1 MNKIALRIGINRHWN
16 HLYYQGLSY
25 VDPRYPLP
33 FWNILKQDQTALKV
47 LKGFYPL
54 SKIEIHK
61 TREVIDIYICRDR
74 YVNYP
79 LISGRLLGAHSQS
92 SRISFP
98 LLGSSERVPPARDP
112 RPFGKIF
119 KFKNFPFGSM
129 SSTPIVSK
137 PPIVEI
143 ANVTVGSSA
152 QINVDT
158 LKGTSHLS
166 DLRMYRALLNIFKTR
181 IQIFNLYTFP
191 IHEAELLV
199 GYLLREGGTNSPLPH
214 KNKARLNAF
223 RRLWKMGIIKGIKIK
238 IQGRYKKSTRTQN
251 EAYQFGQI
259 PNTPTTNLRIK
270 LFYATRVLLQSLGT
284 SSLHIYIVY
293 APHTGRAYKPLY

>member
-33 FWNILKQDQTALKV
+33 FWSVIKQDKNALRV

-61 TREVIDIYICRDR
+61 TREVIDLYICRDR

-79 LISGRLLGAHSQS
+79 LISGRPPLGA
-92 SRISFP
+92 P
-98 LLGSSERVPPARDP
+98 LGSGTPPVKRGGLSAL
-112 RPFGKIF
+112 
-119 KFKNFPFGSM
+119 SM
-129 SSTPIVSK
+129 
-137 PPIVEI
+137 
-143 ANVTVGSSA
+143 
-152 QINVDT
+152 
-158 LKGTSHLS
+158 H
-166 DLRMYRALLNIFKTR
+166 RALLNIFKTR

-199 GYLLREGGTNSPLPH
+199 GYLLRDH

-223 RRLWKMGIIKGIKIK
+223 KRLWKMGIIKGVKIK

-270 LFYATRVLLQSLGT
+270 LFYASRVLLQSLGT

-293 APHTGRAYKPLY
+293 APHTGRAYNPQP

>member
-16 HLYYQGLSY
+16 HLYYQSLSY
-25 VDPRYPLP
+25 MDPRYPLP
-33 FWNILKQDQTALKV
+33 FWNVIKQDKNALRV

-79 LISGRLLGAHSQS
+79 LIGGSLLGPLGPGTPRAKRAGATASQVS
-92 SRISFP
+92 SIGAGFP
-98 LLGSSERVPPARDP
+98 KGLSSL
-112 RPFGKIF
+112 
-119 KFKNFPFGSM
+119 SM
-129 SSTPIVSK
+129 
-137 PPIVEI
+137 
-143 ANVTVGSSA
+143 
-152 QINVDT
+152 
-158 LKGTSHLS
+158 H
-166 DLRMYRALLNIFKTR
+166 RALLNIFKTR

-199 GYLLREGGTNSPLPH
+199 GYLLRDH

-223 RRLWKMGIIKGIKIK
+223 KRLWKMGIIKGVKIK

-251 EAYQFGQI
+251 ESYQFGQI

-270 LFYATRVLLQSLGT
+270 LFYASRVLLQSLGT

-293 APHTGRAYKPLY
+293 APHTGRASKPQP

>member
-1 MNKIALRIGINRHWN
+1 MNKIALRIGIYRHWN

-25 VDPRYPLP
+25 VDPRFPLP
-33 FWNILKQDQTALKV
+33 LWNILKQDQNALRL

-74 YVNYP
+74 YVNSP
-79 LISGRLLGAHSQS
+79 LIGGSLMGNPVYNTGPASVGAKSPADARFARGNQ
-92 SRISFP
+92 
-98 LLGSSERVPPARDP
+98 GAETSE
-112 RPFGKIF
+112 
-119 KFKNFPFGSM
+119 
-129 SSTPIVSK
+129 
-137 PPIVEI
+137 
-143 ANVTVGSSA
+143 
-152 QINVDT
+152 
-158 LKGTSHLS
+158 
-166 DLRMYRALLNIFKTR
+166 LRMHRALLNIFKTR

-199 GYLLREGGTNSPLPH
+199 GYLLREGGRSNTSSPLPH
-214 KNKARLNAF
+214 KKKTVVDRF

-270 LFYATRVLLQSLGT
+270 LFYASRVLLQSLGT

-293 APHTGRAYKPLY
+293 TPRPATGRPANGRGVDARARRAR

>member
-1 MNKIALRIGINRHWN
+1 MNKIALRFGINHHWN
-16 HLYYQGLSY
+16 HLYYQNLAY

-33 FWNILKQDQTALKV
+33 LYFYIKQDQHILRV

-61 TREVIDIYICRDR
+61 TRERMDIYICRDN

-79 LISGRLLGAHSQS
+79 LISFADTRATGVGPRILSFVKILLAGRGLYG
-92 SRISFP
+92 IP
-98 LLGSSERVPPARDP
+98 LNSNMHDKLSEPRWGLTDPKGPA
-112 RPFGKIF
+112 GK
-119 KFKNFPFGSM
+119 M
-129 SSTPIVSK
+129 SVSK
-137 PPIVEI
+137 NNGVH
-143 ANVTVGSSA
+143 
-152 QINVDT
+152 
-158 LKGTSHLS
+158 LKAPSLDKKVLS
-166 DLRMYRALLNIFKTR
+166 YLKMHRSLFNILKTR
-181 IQIFNLYTFP
+181 IQLFNLYTFP

-199 GYLLREGGTNSPLPH
+199 GYLLKEEIQKGSGSTSI

-223 RRLWKMGIIKGIKIK
+223 KRLWNMGIIKGVKIK

-251 EAYQFGQI
+251 EVYQFGQI

-270 LFYATRVLLQSLGT
+270 LFYASRVLLQSLGT

-293 APHTGRAYKPLY
+293 APRPKVAGLGSGKLR